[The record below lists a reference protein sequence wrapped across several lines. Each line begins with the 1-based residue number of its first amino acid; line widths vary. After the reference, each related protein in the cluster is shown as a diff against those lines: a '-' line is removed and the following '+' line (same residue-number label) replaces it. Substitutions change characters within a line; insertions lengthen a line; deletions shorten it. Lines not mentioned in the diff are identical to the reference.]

1 MTEQLITAATVY
13 RKKRGAVEWMV
24 LKPEPKTPGELPKGP
39 VRRGESSV
47 GAILR
52 ILREDRGMTVEV
64 MEESGRLSRAGEKII
79 YYLIESSNGET
90 PRSKEI
96 QKQEKWGQYSQVA
109 KYLGSDKEKKMLS
122 LAKNVFKEL
131 QKVKKS

>member
-1 MTEQLITAATVY
+1 MTETLTTAATVY
-13 RKKRGAVEWMV
+13 RKKRGAMEWMV

-52 ILREDRGMTVEV
+52 ILREDRGLTVEV
-64 MEESGRLSRAGEKII
+64 MEESGRFVRGGEKII
-79 YYLIESSNGET
+79 YYLIESTNGET

-96 QKQEKWGQYSQVA
+96 QKQEKWGQYAQIA
-109 KYLGSDKEKKMLS
+109 KTVSSDKEKKMLS
-122 LAKNVFKEL
+122 QAKKVLKEL
-131 QKVKKS
+131 QKVKKN